1 MFMIILF
8 HSKIWNHPFPG
19 KISMFTVVK
28 VRKQRSKMRLWAIIF
43 LNVLPKKNLLSYFFC
58 RAQTLDHPEHK
69 LLRKDFQKWDA
80 QCWTQKCFPKSW
92 KSIFLKFRNIFSFF
106 FNQKQHQAWQIS
118 GVFRQSSQVHDMTLG
133 DGSVQRQELNLMIL
147 ELEGPFQ
154 ISLFCDSV
162 SLCKQKM

>member
-8 HSKIWNHPFPG
+8 HSKIGNHAFPG
-19 KISMFTVVK
+19 KISMFTVIKVK
-28 VRKQRSKMRLWAIIF
+28 KQRSKMRLWAIIF

-106 FNQKQHQAWQIS
+106 FLIKNSTKPDRVQECLDNPLRYMTWLLGMVLCRDRSWTWWSLSWK
-118 GVFRQSSQVHDMTLG
+118 VSSKSAY
-133 DGSVQRQELNLMIL
+133 SVIL
-147 ELEGPFQ
+147 
-154 ISLFCDSV
+154 
-162 SLCKQKM
+162 